1 MEKISNRLQSEKS
14 PYLLQHAHNPV
25 DWYPWGEEAF
35 EKARKEDSPIF
46 LSIGYSTCHW
56 CHVMARESFEDLEI
70 AEILNKYFVSIK
82 VDREERPDIDS
93 TYMQV
98 CQALTGSG
106 GWPLTIIMSPDKK
119 PFFVGT
125 YFPKERRWG
134 RPGLKEIL
142 LQISTLW
149 KRDRE
154 KVLDISTQ
162 IIDHLTQSRP
172 KETSS
177 LEKKDVAE
185 TFRLLEKSFDQ
196 VSGGF
201 GSAPKFPTPHFYTFL
216 LRYYHRTG
224 NQNALNMVRESLLSM
239 RLGGIYDH
247 LGYGF
252 HRYSTDQM
260 FLLPHFEKM
269 LYDQANLLQV
279 YLEAYQVMKEG
290 LFEETVKEIIS
301 YTKRELLSPEGAFYS
316 AENAESE
323 GEEGKFYT
331 FTQKEVFETVG
342 KNQGEIISKFFNIK
356 EEGNYHDEA
365 THQLT
370 GKNIFYLKE
379 KIPGKLKPEIK
390 ESLKKLFLYREK
402 REKPSKDD
410 KVITAWSGLM
420 ISSLA
425 RAGGVFPQVD
435 YIEIA
440 EQAAHFIKENLY
452 VSSRLLRR
460 YRKGE
465 AKIKGYLDDYSFYIL
480 GLVSLFQALQK
491 EEYLGLALT
500 LTREMIELFW
510 DEKEEG
516 FLLNG
521 KDSEK
526 MILAVKET
534 YDGAFSSSNT
544 IAAHNLMKL
553 SRLTQDS
560 EIAHYAQKQFKFM
573 SGLAKDNLT
582 AFAGFMSYFHDFLHP
597 SREIVLVKDREK
609 KFLSLLNKLFIPDTI
624 YLYPNPLV
632 PWTDNYS
639 HSAKGPTVFVCENFA
654 CKKPLH
660 TIDDLKETL
669 MKRE

>member
-1 MEKISNRLQSEKS
+1 MDKISNHLKSEKS

-35 EKARKEDSPIF
+35 EKARKEDRPIF

-56 CHVMARESFEDLEI
+56 CHVMARESFEDPEI
-70 AEILNKYFVSIK
+70 AEILNRYFVSVK

-98 CQALTGSG
+98 CQALTGSA
-106 GWPLTIIMSPDKK
+106 GWPLTVIMSPDKK
-119 PFFVGT
+119 PFFAGT
-125 YFPKERRWG
+125 YFPKEKKWG

-142 LQISTLW
+142 LQVSTLW
-149 KRDRE
+149 QRDRDR
-154 KVLDISTQ
+154 VLDISTQ
-162 IIDHLTQSRP
+162 IIDHLAQSRP

-177 LEKKDVAE
+177 LGKKDIAE
-185 TFRLLEKSFDQ
+185 TFRLLKTSFDKEF
-196 VSGGF
+196 GGF
-201 GSAPKFPTPHFYTFL
+201 GSAPKFPTPHFHTFL

-224 NQNALNMVRESLLSM
+224 NHNALNMVRKSLVSM

-252 HRYSTDQM
+252 HRYSTDRM
-260 FLLPHFEKM
+260 FLVPHFEKM

-279 YLEAYQVMKEG
+279 YSEAYQVMKEG
-290 LFEETVKEIIS
+290 LFEETVKQVIS

-331 FTQKEVFETVG
+331 FSQKEVIDVLG
-342 KNQGEIISKFFNIK
+342 KSRAEIISKYFNIK

-365 THQLT
+365 TRQLT

-379 KIPGKLKPEIK
+379 KIPEKLKSEVE
-390 ESLKKLFLYREK
+390 ESLKRLFLYREK
-402 REKPSKDD
+402 RERPSKDD
-410 KVITAWSGLM
+410 KVITAWNGLM

-425 RAGGVFPQVD
+425 RAGGVFPNAD
-435 YIEIA
+435 TIKMA
-440 EQAAHFIKENLY
+440 EQAARFIKENLY
-452 VSSRLLRR
+452 VNSRLLRR

-465 AKIKGYLDDYSFYIL
+465 VKIKGYLDDYAFYIS
-480 GLVSLFQALQK
+480 GLLSLFQVLQK
-491 EEYLGLALT
+491 EEYLGFALT
-500 LTREMIELFW
+500 LTREMIRLFW
-510 DEKEEG
+510 DEKEDG

-526 MILAVKET
+526 MILANKET

-544 IAAHNLMKL
+544 IAVHNLMML

-560 EIAHYAQKQFKFM
+560 EITHYAQKQFKFM
-573 SGLAKDNLT
+573 SRLAKDNRT
-582 AFAGFMSYFHDFLHP
+582 AFAGFMSDFCDFLYP

-609 KFLSLLNKLFIPDTI
+609 KFLSLLNKYFIPDTI

-632 PWTDNYS
+632 PWTENYKK
-639 HSAKGPTVFVCENFA
+639 SAKGSTVFVCENFA
-654 CKKPLH
+654 CKRPLH
-660 TIDDLKETL
+660 TIKEL
-669 MKRE
+669 NEILNKKG

>member
-35 EKARKEDSPIF
+35 EKARREDRPIF

-56 CHVMARESFEDLEI
+56 CHVMARESFEDDEI

-119 PFFVGT
+119 PFFAGT

-331 FTQKEVFETVG
+331 FTQKEVFETLG

-365 THQLT
+365 TRQLT

-379 KIPGKLKPEIK
+379 KIPEKLKPEIK

-465 AKIKGYLDDYSFYIL
+465 AKIKGYLDDYAFYIL
-480 GLVSLFQALQK
+480 GLLSLFQVLQREEFLGFALK
-491 EEYLGLALT
+491 
-500 LTREMIELFW
+500 LTREMISLFW

-526 MILAVKET
+526 MILANKET

-560 EIAHYAQKQFKFM
+560 EITHYAQKQFKFM
-573 SGLAKDNLT
+573 SRLAKDNLT
-582 AFAGFMSYFHDFLHP
+582 AFVGFMSYFCDFLYP
-597 SREIVLVKDREK
+597 SREIVLVKDRGK
-609 KFLSLLNKLFIPDTI
+609 KFLSLLNKFFIPGTI
-624 YLYPNPLV
+624 YLYPNALI
-632 PWTDNYS
+632 PWTENYRK
-639 HSAKGPTVFVCENFA
+639 SAKGPTVFVCENFA

-660 TIDDLKETL
+660 TIDELKKTL
-669 MKRE
+669 MKKE